1 MLRPQT
7 RSNRTETLCP
17 YKTRFRSDAG
27 LLALLPA
34 AEAVAKHAGAVGLA
48 VLRAAEHRAEH
59 AADVAA
65 GMVLLQRAEQRLRAF
80 GLAGVAAQRAHQQRQ
95 RGADGGRGLGGIDAQ
110 LLRDL
115 LDRCALELRGEVVGV
130 GGHRA
135 CPWEV
140 RDGHPTTTMLR
151 GRQSRAGPSMRR
163 PQSPTSPC

>member
-115 LDRCALELRGEVVGV
+115 LERCALEIG
-130 GGHRA
+130 RA
-135 CPWEV
+135 HVWTPVTNAHLVCRLLLEKKK
-140 RDGHPTTTMLR
+140 TTTYIER
-151 GRQSRAGPSMRR
+151 I
-163 PQSPTSPC
+163 

>member
-1 MLRPQT
+1 MTRRPPRST
-7 RSNRTETLCP
+7 RTDTLFP
-17 YKTRFRSDAG
+17 YTTLFRSQLVRLAALQAGGLGDAG
-27 LLALLPA
+27 LRALLLA
-34 AEAVAKHAGAVGLA
+34 AEDVAKDAGAVGLA

-115 LDRCALELRGEVVGV
+115 LDRCALELRGEVVGE

-135 CPWEV
+135 CPWE
-140 RDGHPTTTMLR
+140 
-151 GRQSRAGPSMRR
+151 
-163 PQSPTSPC
+163 